1 MWVKGL
7 SIPRRVA
14 EGREVD
20 LSLPF
25 AGGLCT
31 APSGIKGR
39 FALHLHPFLLALR
52 AVRAAALD
60 GPLDSTGALSRA
72 ELNLRQ

>member
-14 EGREVD
+14 EGREVN

-25 AGGLCT
+25 AGGLWT

-39 FALHLHPFLLALR
+39 FARCRHPFLLALR

-60 GPLDSTGALSRA
+60 AAPDTTGG
-72 ELNLRQ
+72 QH